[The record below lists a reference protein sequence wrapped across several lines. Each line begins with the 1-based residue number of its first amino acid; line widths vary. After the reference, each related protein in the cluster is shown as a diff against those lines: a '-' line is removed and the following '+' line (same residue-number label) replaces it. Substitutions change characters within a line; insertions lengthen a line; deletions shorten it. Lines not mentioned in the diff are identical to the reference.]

1 MLHHSQGM
9 PYLSLGTIIRTC
21 ILTTIAVE
29 MSTKAMITSI
39 STLKI
44 IIQVKM
50 VVQGQGLSIKTTK
63 SLRENTKKNENRY
76 KQHNIHLLPLITTI
90 HQLKRQGSYLQ
101 EIMEPRLPIKLRLN
115 KELER
120 LPGLQSSQKS
130 RLY

>member
-21 ILTTIAVE
+21 TLTTIGVE

-44 IIQVKM
+44 IIKVKM

-63 SLRENTKKNENRY
+63 SLRENTKKNENRS
-76 KQHNIHLLPLITTI
+76 KQHNIHLLPLIITI
-90 HQLKRQGSYLQ
+90 HQLKRQGSYPQ
-101 EIMEPRLPIKLRLN
+101 EIMGPRLPIKLRLN